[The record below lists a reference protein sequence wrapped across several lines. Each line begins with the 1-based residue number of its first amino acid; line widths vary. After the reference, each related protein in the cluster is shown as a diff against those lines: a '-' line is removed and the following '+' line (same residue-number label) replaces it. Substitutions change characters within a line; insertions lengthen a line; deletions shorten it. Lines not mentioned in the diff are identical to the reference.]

1 LDAELLALPK
11 SIRLQDISADTA
23 LGAHPLISKMNTER
37 EFLNS
42 LFAAGR
48 QAAGHSMPA

>member
-11 SIRLQDISADTA
+11 SIRLQDISADAA
-23 LGAHPLISKMNTER
+23 LAAHPLISKMNTER
-37 EFLNS
+37 EFLNT

-48 QAAGHSMPA
+48 QAAGISMTA